1 MVRVKHN
8 GNRCEGCGFWPE
20 KPAYATCPRCDDR
33 VLLCGKDCQVAW
45 WKHHKSICEVRR
57 APAAPATGAAD
68 ALGRLTLGEDALEAC
83 SSSWDP
89 RRSPGWPRRAGPGA
103 GSRGR
108 RAAAR
113 TASRCLLAARGDGRG
128 QFPRIVQPC
137 GDGFEPKDFDL
148 HLLARCRT
156 FVTRRHRY
164 RPRPEDYAHSKVL
177 EDRASALAR
186 THCQAC
192 GTKEMWRY
200 RASLCRVRVR
210 KAGRPW
216 GVSEVPAPG
225 REHLVFV
232 PRVPRAYESS
242 RRSEDFALAFSALDI
257 RDDKPAAYQ
266 AMFRS
271 LPFAPERRTRD
282 GDSADDP
289 IFGELRGIFGDI
301 SGDSGPCYSY
311 GQDGWRLPPGT
322 KGGDFVEETVYKGCG
337 AAVRCNYCARY
348 PDGLPGR
355 RNARPSARDSG
366 DEASEQVATTAL
378 TRAVT
383 LVHIDFILKR

>member
-68 ALGRLTLGEDALEAC
+68 ALGRLDALGEDVAEAVFLVLGPAAFARLAETC
-83 SSSWDP
+83 
-89 RRSPGWPRRAGPGA
+89 RAG
-103 GSRGR
+103 R
-108 RAAAR
+108 RLAR
-113 TASRCLLAARGDGRG
+113 PARRCAYGVAVPPWQHEEMDGDN
-128 QFPRIVQPC
+128 FPRIVQPC

-216 GVSEVPAPG
+216 GVSEVPFPG

-271 LPFAPERRTRD
+271 LPFAPERRTRN
-282 GDSADDP
+282 GEDSADDP

-301 SGDSGPCYSY
+301 SGHSGPCYSY

-348 PDGLPGR
+348 PDGCP
-355 RNARPSARDSG
+355 A
-366 DEASEQVATTAL
+366 VATHVLPPEIAAMK
-378 TRAVT
+378 RAS
-383 LVHIDFILKR
+383 K

>member
-1 MVRVKHN
+1 M
-8 GNRCEGCGFWPE
+8 
-20 KPAYATCPRCDDR
+20 D
-33 VLLCGKDCQVAW
+33 
-45 WKHHKSICEVRR
+45 
-57 APAAPATGAAD
+57 
-68 ALGRLTLGEDALEAC
+68 
-83 SSSWDP
+83 
-89 RRSPGWPRRAGPGA
+89 
-103 GSRGR
+103 
-108 RAAAR
+108 
-113 TASRCLLAARGDGRG
+113 GDN
-128 QFPRIVQPC
+128 FPRIVQPC
-137 GDGFEPKDFDL
+137 GDGFEPEDFDL

-257 RDDKPAAYQ
+257 RDDTPAAYQ

-271 LPFAPERRTRD
+271 LPFAPERRTHDD
-282 GDSADDP
+282 GDASFDP
-289 IFGELRGIFGDI
+289 IFDELRGIFGDI
-301 SGDSGPCYSY
+301 SGHSGPCYSY

-348 PDGLPGR
+348 PDGCP
-355 RNARPSARDSG
+355 A
-366 DEASEQVATTAL
+366 VATHVLPPEIAAMK
-378 TRAVT
+378 RAS
-383 LVHIDFILKR
+383 K